1 MPKWPRSGTAFLLKA
16 MRKNII
22 VSKAH
27 LALSLDILSKND
39 QVKVIRC
46 LKEAA
51 IRDQR
56 FGVATDLRDWEKA
69 LTGGKSGLNHRPKK
83 KQP

>member
-1 MPKWPRSGTAFLLKA
+1 

-22 VSKAH
+22 VSKAY
-27 LALSLDILSKND
+27 LALALEILPKRE

-56 FGVATDLRDWEKA
+56 FSVGADLRDWEKA
-69 LTGGKSGLNHRPKK
+69 LTGGVSGVNQRTK
-83 KQP
+83 KQKP

>member
-1 MPKWPRSGTAFLLKA
+1 

-22 VSKAH
+22 VSKAY
-27 LALSLDILSKND
+27 LALALKILTKDD

-56 FGVATDLRDWEKA
+56 FGVGTDLRDWEKS
-69 LTGGKSGLNHRPKK
+69 LTGGVSGVNQRAKK
-83 KQP
+83 KKP

>member
-1 MPKWPRSGTAFLLKA
+1 

-22 VSKAH
+22 VSKAY
-27 LALSLDILSKND
+27 LALSLEILPKDD

-51 IRDQR
+51 IRGQR
-56 FGVATDLRDWEKA
+56 FSVATDLHDWEKS
-69 LTGGKSGLNHRPKK
+69 LTGGVSGVNQRAKK
-83 KQP
+83 RKP

>member
-1 MPKWPRSGTAFLLKA
+1 

-22 VSKAH
+22 VSKEH
-27 LALSLDILSKND
+27 LRPALEILSKGD

-56 FGVATDLRDWEKA
+56 FSVGADLRDWEKS
-69 LTGGKSGLNHRPKK
+69 LTGGVSGTNHRAKK
-83 KQP
+83 KKS